1 MILQMRACHVPQYMP
16 PVSTKTIAEHV
27 CGHIATAQEAVCDSG
42 QSTEHYIQII
52 LLLCNYYTNYSAITL
67 ELRDRVVGSGPAQQA
82 MLSEGSDPA
91 NPPKQTFELN

>member
-42 QSTEHYIQII
+42 QSTEH
-52 LLLCNYYTNYSAITL
+52 STL
-67 ELRDRVVGSGPAQQA
+67 DDVHSCPWLIKEGPVAGRSGRHMQGDAFK
-82 MLSEGSDPA
+82 E
-91 NPPKQTFELN
+91 EWCI